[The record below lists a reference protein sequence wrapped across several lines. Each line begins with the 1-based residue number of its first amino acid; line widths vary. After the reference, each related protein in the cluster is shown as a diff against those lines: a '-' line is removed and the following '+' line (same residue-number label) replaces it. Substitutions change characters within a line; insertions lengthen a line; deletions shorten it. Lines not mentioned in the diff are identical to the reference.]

1 MKGGLRVV
9 IVYRIVTFKV
19 DVEVLEALDRLAR
32 RKRVSR
38 SELIREAITRMLI
51 EEGIIV
57 DRKPKQSLTNNDDD
71 VYIEDYGD
79 VVLVVSS
86 RKK

>member
-1 MKGGLRVV
+1 MVI

-19 DVEVLEALDRLAR
+19 NVEVLEALDKLAR

-38 SELIREAITRMLI
+38 SELIREAITKMLM
-51 EEGIIV
+51 EEGVII
-57 DRKPKQSLTNNDDD
+57 DHRHRRSLADGD
-71 VYIEDYGD
+71 VYIKDYGD
-79 VVLVVSS
+79 VILIISS

>member
-1 MKGGLRVV
+1 M
-9 IVYRIVTFKV
+9 YRIVTFKV

-38 SELIREAITRMLI
+38 SELIREAITRMLM
-51 EEGIIV
+51 EEGMMINH
-57 DRKPKQSLTNNDDD
+57 RRRRSLADND
-71 VYIEDYGD
+71 VYVEDYGD
-79 VVLVVSS
+79 VILIVSS

>member
-1 MKGGLRVV
+1 M
-9 IVYRIVTFKV
+9 YRIVTFKV

-57 DRKPKQSLTNNDDD
+57 DRKPKQSLTNNDD

>member
-1 MKGGLRVV
+1 MV

-57 DRKPKQSLTNNDDD
+57 DRKPKQSLTNNDD

>member
-1 MKGGLRVV
+1 VV

-57 DRKPKQSLTNNDDD
+57 DRKPKQSLTNNDD

>member
-1 MKGGLRVV
+1 
-9 IVYRIVTFKV
+9 VYRIVTFKV
-19 DVEVLEALDRLAR
+19 DVEVLEALDKLAR

-51 EEGIIV
+51 EEGVIV
-57 DRKPKQSLTNNDDD
+57 NRRHKQSLTNSND

-79 VVLVVSS
+79 VVLVISS

>member
-1 MKGGLRVV
+1 VV

-19 DVEVLEALDRLAR
+19 DVEVLEALDKLAR

-38 SELIREAITRMLI
+38 SELIREAITRMLM
-51 EEGIIV
+51 EEGIVI
-57 DRKPKQSLTNNDDD
+57 DHKRRRSLTTND
-71 VYIEDYGD
+71 VYVEDYGD
-79 VVLVVSS
+79 VVLIVSH

>member
-57 DRKPKQSLTNNDDD
+57 DRKPKQSLTNNDD

>member
-1 MKGGLRVV
+1 M
-9 IVYRIVTFKV
+9 YRIVTFKV
-19 DVEVLEALDRLAR
+19 DVEVLEALDKLAR

-51 EEGIIV
+51 EEGVIV
-57 DRKPKQSLTNNDDD
+57 NRRHKQSLTNSND

-79 VVLVVSS
+79 VVLVISS

>member
-1 MKGGLRVV
+1 M
-9 IVYRIVTFKV
+9 YRIVTFKV

-71 VYIEDYGD
+71 DVYIEDYGD

>member
-1 MKGGLRVV
+1 MVV

-38 SELIREAITRMLI
+38 SELIREAITRMLM
-51 EEGIIV
+51 EEGMMINH
-57 DRKPKQSLTNNDDD
+57 RRRRSLADND
-71 VYIEDYGD
+71 VYVEDYGD
-79 VVLVVSS
+79 VILIVSS

>member
-1 MKGGLRVV
+1 MKIGLRVD

-19 DVEVLEALDRLAR
+19 DVEVLEALDKLAR

-51 EEGIIV
+51 EEGVIV
-57 DRKPKQSLTNNDDD
+57 NRRHKQSLTNSND

-79 VVLVVSS
+79 VVLVISS

>member
-1 MKGGLRVV
+1 M
-9 IVYRIVTFKV
+9 YRIVTFKV

-38 SELIREAITRMLI
+38 SELIREAITRMLM
-51 EEGIIV
+51 EEGMMINH
-57 DRKPKQSLTNNDDD
+57 RRRRSLTDND
-71 VYIEDYGD
+71 VYVEDYGD
-79 VVLVVSS
+79 VVLIVSS

>member
-1 MKGGLRVV
+1 M
-9 IVYRIVTFKV
+9 YRIVTFKV

>member
-1 MKGGLRVV
+1 M
-9 IVYRIVTFKV
+9 YRIVTFKV

-38 SELIREAITRMLI
+38 SELIREAITRMLV
-51 EEGIIV
+51 EEGVIV
-57 DRKPKQSLTNNDDD
+57 DRRRKQSLTDNND